1 MLPLDLINE
10 LSLDLEYIDHKNLSS
25 GETSLFYGFQVKNKY
40 DEERLLIDESLNPL
54 RVHHKDTDK
63 HFYGIQL
70 KGNKT
75 YDNLKQHLFYHM
87 TEKEYRLL
95 FSEFNIETQNSYELY
110 NFGIFPFDNSSDLC
124 KMTFES
130 QRFFANEVIP
140 FYQRISGLTPYI
152 FVDKN

>member
-1 MLPLDLINE
+1 MLPLDLTNE
-10 LSLDLEYIDHKNLSS
+10 LSLDLNYIDHKNLNVD
-25 GETSLFYGFQVKNKY
+25 GTSLFYGFQIKNQY
-40 DEERLLIDESLNPL
+40 DEKRLLIDESLSPI
-54 RVHHKDTDK
+54 RVQHKDTDK

-70 KGNKT
+70 EGNKT

-87 TEKEYRLL
+87 SEKEYRLL

-110 NFGIFPFDNSSDLC
+110 NFGIFPFDKLSDLC
-124 KMTFES
+124 NLSFES
-130 QRFFANEVIP
+130 GKFFANTDVP